1 MSRLT
6 DFSENFREARIPFP
20 EAWNELHLQ
29 DVMCDGVIRSSDG
42 CTFPV
47 HRIIVCSAAEK
58 ISQLF
63 IRETDSGV
71 KEVVEVSFPV
81 PANIVKLLLEYIYT
95 GTCTLTVS
103 KARSLLKV
111 AHRYDVEEL
120 VRDCCCFLREE
131 MRAKNCVDTLKAA
144 ADLHLVSLERQ
155 ALRFICYNFLEVVES
170 AAAIWTL
177 GPDTMYEILS
187 SDQLNVGHEKAVLD
201 AAIRWAEHDPENRVA
216 PLQNLITL
224 CPRYGLLDPQEFDD
238 IVLNNEYL
246 RRSETLQKKLQST
259 CEHLKNIQRESAKK
273 YFDFDVARPRIPYG
287 IIFAIGGWSDG
298 APTNFMETYDSRTD
312 RWYSSNF
319 VDPLARAYHG
329 ICVLKKLIY
338 LIGGHDGREY
348 FNSVKCYD
356 PEKHEWSDRACMYH
370 ARSYVSVCIAGQSK
384 ELDCG
389 DKIYAIG
396 GNDGRNRLNSVERY
410 DPSLNQWTMLHDMQ
424 CARSDAG
431 AATLN
436 DKIYVAGG
444 FNGTEVLDSVEIY
457 DPETDSWTFI
467 QELGVSRSGLK
478 LIANKGCLYAL
489 GGFSGWHRLES
500 AEMLD
505 PEKSLGWSEI
515 CPMHYAR
522 SNFGAVVLDNRI
534 YAIGGYDG
542 FTTIPYVERYDIR
555 DNRWD
560 VVEKMGL
567 HRSAL
572 AACVVSGLSN
582 SYEYSFIKDEN
593 KVSEDG
599 DRGSSKEPQT
609 SGTACG

>member
-1 MSRLT
+1 
-6 DFSENFREARIPFP
+6 
-20 EAWNELHLQ
+20 
-29 DVMCDGVIRSSDG
+29 MCDGVIRSSDG

-111 AHRYDVEEL
+111 AHQYDVDEL
-120 VRDCCCFLREE
+120 VRDCCRFLREE
-131 MRAKNCVDTLKAA
+131 MSAGNCVDTLKAA

-170 AAAIWTL
+170 ATAIWTL

-319 VDPLARAYHG
+319 VDSLARAYHG

-370 ARSYVSVCIAGQSK
+370 ARSYVSVCIA
-384 ELDCG
+384 G

-593 KVSEDG
+593 KVNEDG
-599 DRGSSKEPQT
+599 DRGSSKEPQA